1 MVLTIQAHGQ
11 VRGSE
16 ASLGSPRPSMM
27 NSCRRLD
34 NLSNQRVATGAG
46 APSRSLHFLRR
57 YGVLKQRIRSGEV
70 NVQHIP
76 DEQMPADFLTK
87 WIGQKKLDK
96 SIAYATNSRSLNKP

>member
-1 MVLTIQAHGQ
+1 M
-11 VRGSE
+11 
-16 ASLGSPRPSMM
+16 
-27 NSCRRLD
+27 
-34 NLSNQRVATGAG
+34 
-46 APSRSLHFLRR
+46 HFLRR

-96 SIAYATNSRSLNKP
+96 SIAYATNSRSLDGELN